1 MNHGEKSPQVYVKPE
16 GITSIVSLISTYR
29 DAPGRQD
36 RIPDKLGRPLV
47 TSAFA
52 KKREVPLTYSEN
64 SVPCH
69 HPQQKGLC
77 FIDPHHAAEGNQKS
91 TLLDRKRVEYA
102 RQRTCSQAHLP
113 IARRS
118 NGCTKQAV
126 LLTLLPRSSSLPDLL
141 KSVTSLDSLCIT
153 VAGPCRSFTGLPY

>member
-1 MNHGEKSPQVYVKPE
+1 MTITGKEMNHGEKSPQVYVKPE
-16 GITSIVSLISTYR
+16 GITPIVRSSGIYRLPPVKITISTVGPTRRIVFPVTILSKRGSASLIL
-29 DAPGRQD
+29 
-36 RIPDKLGRPLV
+36 IM
-47 TSAFA
+47 
-52 KKREVPLTYSEN
+52 
-64 SVPCH
+64 
-69 HPQQKGLC
+69 PQKE
-77 FIDPHHAAEGNQKS
+77 IKKS

>member
-1 MNHGEKSPQVYVKPE
+1 MTITGKEMNHGEKSPQVYVKPE
-16 GITSIVSLISTYR
+16 GITSIVSLISSSR
-29 DAPGRQD
+29 DAR
-36 RIPDKLGRPLV
+36 RPLV

-52 KKREVPLTYSEN
+52 KRREVPLTYSEN

-91 TLLDRKRVEYA
+91 TLLDRKGWNMHVK
-102 RQRTCSQAHLP
+102 RTCSQAHLP

-126 LLTLLPRSSSLPDLL
+126 LLTLLPRSPSLPDLL